1 MTPEQ
6 RALRD
11 AFLAELWPVC
21 REVPRD
27 VRAAKR
33 EMDRDEQ
40 RQAEEQEAIRTAFPQ
55 GSTGCTEIGDSG
67 PNAGRSEWA

>member
-1 MTPEQ
+1 MNDDQ

-33 EMDRDEQ
+33 QMNRDQQ
-40 RQAEEQEAIRTAFPQ
+40 RQAEEREAIRTAFPQ
-55 GSTGCTEIGDSG
+55 ESTGCAETGDWERPEG
-67 PNAGRSEWA
+67 CSECA